1 MLKTRYSVRPLP
13 VPVASDEVGLQ
24 AHPPVVLR
32 LDQASSIPPPGVRV
46 ATDVATIKRAIVD
59 HLVYTCGREP
69 HRADLWSLYKS
80 LSLVLRDRLLHSWI
94 ETRHRHRQQASKRIY
109 YLSAEFLLGRTL
121 VHNLINTELYDVVNQ
136 ALIELG
142 LDLPELIE
150 QAEDPGL
157 GNGGL
162 GRLAACFLDS
172 MATLGYAG
180 YGYGIRYEFG
190 SFEQRIVQ
198 GWQRERAD
206 GWLRYGDPWE
216 VERHEFTTVVEFGG
230 RVEESVDD
238 YGRMRHRWV
247 DTRKVL
253 GLPHDTLISGYGN
266 GIVNTLRLWAARASR
281 ELDLSVF
288 NDGDYRAAVE
298 EKILSESIS
307 KVLYPDDRSWEGKL
321 LRLRQQYFFTACSIW
336 DIVRR
341 FKLYHGDFTIFA
353 DKVAIQLNDTH
364 PSIAVAEL
372 MRVLVDVERL
382 PWDTA
387 WDITRKTIA
396 FTNHTLL
403 PEALECWPATMFET
417 LLPRHLQ
424 IIYEINQRFL
434 QEIHLH
440 YPNDLDRL
448 RRMSIIQEDPKQV
461 RMAHLAVVG
470 SHSINGVSKLHT
482 ELVKEHLFKDFYDY
496 WPERFN
502 NKTNGVTPRRWLLT
516 ANPGLSALICDCIGT
531 AWKTDLEQLS
541 RLADF
546 VDDSS
551 FRERF
556 ARIKHDNKEELAGYA
571 MERIG
576 VTLPSEAL
584 FSVHAKRIHE
594 YKRQLLTALY
604 VVHLYLQAKN
614 SPSTDQ
620 VPRVFVFS
628 GKAAPGYAMAKLHV
642 KLINDLAAAI
652 NWDPD
657 INGKL
662 RVVFLENYSVSLAE
676 LILPAADLSL
686 QISVA
691 GAEASGTGNMK
702 MALNGALTLG
712 TLDGA
717 NIEILEAVGA
727 EHFLAFGL
735 DVSEVLSYQQ
745 RGNKPREW
753 IERSPALKAA
763 IELIAS
769 GFFCRDD
776 RERFEPIVR
785 SLYDH
790 DPYLVCADFDAFV
803 AANEEADR
811 RYLDPAGWYRSAALN
826 VAHMGRFSSDL
837 TVGAYAD
844 EIWQAKPLPS
854 APLPYTKLITS

>member
-1 MLKTRYSVRPLP
+1 MTKHRHSLRP
-13 VPVASDEVGLQ
+13 VPVTSDDVGLQ
-24 AHPPVVLR
+24 PQQPVSLH
-32 LDQASSIPPPGVRV
+32 LDQPASVPPPGVRV
-46 ATDVATIKRAIVD
+46 ATDTSTIKRAIID
-59 HLVYTCGREP
+59 HLIYTCGREP

-80 LSLVLRDRLLHSWI
+80 LSLVLRDRLLQSWI
-94 ETRHRHRQQASKRIY
+94 ETRHRYRKQQSKRVY

-121 VHNLINTELYDVVNQ
+121 IHNLINTELYDVVSE
-136 ALIELG
+136 ALSELG
-142 LDLPELIE
+142 LDLPTLME

-238 YGRMRHRWV
+238 YGRLRHRWV

-266 GIVNTLRLWAARASR
+266 GVVNTLRLWAARASR

-298 EKILSESIS
+298 DKILTESIS

-341 FKLYHGDFTIFA
+341 FKLYHGDFSIFA

-372 MRVLVDVERL
+372 MRVLVDSERL
-382 PWDTA
+382 PWNLA
-387 WDITRKTIA
+387 WEITQKTIA

-403 PEALECWPATMFET
+403 PEALECWPVSMFES

-440 YPNDLDRL
+440 YPNDVDRL
-448 RRMSIIQEDPKQV
+448 RRMSIIQEEPKQI

-470 SHSINGVSKLHT
+470 SHSINGVSELHT
-482 ELVKEHLFKDFYDY
+482 ELVKSHLLSDFYDY

-502 NKTNGVTPRRWLLT
+502 NKTNGITPRRWLLT
-516 ANPGLSALICDCIGT
+516 ANPNLSELITDCIGDG
-531 AWKTDLEQLS
+531 WKTNLTELARLS
-541 RLADF
+541 DF
-546 VDDSS
+546 VGDEE
-551 FRERF
+551 FRHRFERVK
-556 ARIKHDNKEELAGYA
+556 RNNKIELAEYVRDNLGVLLPLNA
-571 MERIG
+571 MY
-576 VTLPSEAL
+576 
-584 FSVHAKRIHE
+584 SVHAKRIHE

-604 VVHLYLQAKN
+604 VVHCYLRLKN
-614 SPSTDQ
+614 SSMEDCPH
-620 VPRVFVFS
+620 RVFVFS
-628 GKAAPGYAMAKLHV
+628 GKAAPGYAMAKLHI
-642 KLINDLAAAI
+642 KLINDIAATV

-657 INGKL
+657 IRDKL
-662 RVVFLENYSVSLAE
+662 RVAFLENYSVSLAE

-702 MALNGALTLG
+702 MALNGAITLG

-717 NIEILEAVGA
+717 NIEIRDAVGPD
-727 EHFLAFGL
+727 HFLAFGL
-735 DVSEVLSYQQ
+735 STDEVFSLQKDGYQ
-745 RGNKPREW
+745 PRKC

-776 RERFEPIVR
+776 RERFAPIVQ
-785 SLYDH
+785 SLYEH
-790 DPYLVCADFDAFV
+790 DPYFVCADFDAFV

-811 RYLDPAGWYRSAALN
+811 RYADPSSWYRSAGLN

-837 TVGAYAD
+837 AIRAYAED
-844 EIWQAKPLPS
+844 IWKAQPLPDNS
-854 APLPYTKLITS
+854 VSHTKTPVT